1 MIPPVSFA
9 TSVLDPMAIPISA
22 LASAGASLIPSP
34 TDGPAVE
41 MAKSGPTDCYASQV
55 FGGCS
60 VISIYRQRNT
70 KGFETRNVD
79 LVVTILP
86 GIGERKILRLV
97 ELIVGCQ

>member
-9 TSVLDPMAIPISA
+9 TSVPDPMAIPISA
-22 LASAGASLIPSP
+22 LASA
-34 TDGPAVE
+34 
-41 MAKSGPTDCYASQV
+41 GPTDCYASQV